1 MEESFDTTKML
12 VEETKEENEDEDAAD
27 FQYDKA
33 LYAEGDMEEDVDF
46 D

>member
-12 VEETKEENEDEDAAD
+12 VEETKDENEEEEEAD
-27 FQYDKA
+27 FHYDKA

>member
-12 VEETKEENEDEDAAD
+12 VEETKDENEDEDATD